1 MEIGIVSSFAGAKRH
16 AGAMWIHHFMIMQ
29 AVMKEA
35 QVSSD
40 VYLPDAMTIR
50 DGDWNRSFIYTVRT
64 PFHGTSCYW
73 SGNEMTLRGYCSNDI
88 SVV

>member
-1 MEIGIVSSFAGAKRH
+1 MGIVCSFAGAKEH
-16 AGAMWIHHFMIMQ
+16 SGAMWIHHFMILQ

-40 VYLPDAMTIR
+40 VYLPDAMTLL

-73 SGNEMTLRGYCSNDI
+73 SGNEMTLRG
-88 SVV
+88 